1 MGLVQLLTAPG
12 NFKFYAEKS
21 FPNPNAVSTPTSF
34 GQKRIGYGD
43 TNQPYIQIPLPGST
57 LKFNKLNIPTEGPT
71 FFLNQ
76 LGTLPLS
83 VISSIGGQFST
94 SFDIT
99 SESDLRY
106 NSRSWGPDFLTR
118 GNAFGFIRTAD
129 DVLRLTKYF
138 TDNRSVNGEL
148 FIAKQNLLSRVSPKT
163 EASYGLA
170 YGASTINGG
179 VYVPTSTVAQAGLSL
194 FGGSLLKQGIDPTG
208 LLPGAGAIRK
218 YQDAIESKQFSPNN
232 TEANRLIKLS
242 KLSYITANEIGALN
256 ADSTYDIALPDTG
269 YFLKYG
275 GGPGSF
281 LGIGNTKINYATDKT
296 GKNPSL
302 NFYQFSQID
311 TLNYLTWDRSQLS
324 LSNNDENLF
333 NTPTVTEDFR
343 APLIN
348 TATENQRTFLSISP
362 SYKPNEQ
369 GTGNIETRINFR
381 GAGARGNRLNYK
393 DGKREINPKGT
404 GKVVGPIDLINAFP
418 IYQGTS
424 PTDNEL
430 VKDLID
436 FRIGIYDN
444 DKIGVGTE
452 IPLNWLHFRVLLD
465 DFSDSY
471 GADWKA
477 INYMGRAESFYKYE
491 SFKRD
496 ISIGF
501 TVAAQS
507 KQELLPIYKK
517 LNYLASSMAPSYSTN
532 GFIRGN
538 LSRITLGNW
547 LWEQPGFISSV
558 DLSIPDESPWEINL
572 PIDLP
577 TEETP
582 IPEDKFV
589 KQVPH
594 MVQVKIKFTPI
605 HRFRPEITKLDNI
618 PNPKDFTEDNIIYQ
632 DPAYGPQR
640 YIALE
645 DQNTKGYDTKPQ
657 QTPPPTPG
665 TSLTDQQNNQVP
677 YGPATQQEASQQE
690 EFPFPSPL
698 DLSVSTTPPS
708 APANSNLVLGN
719 QGSIFIP

>member
-1 MGLVQLLTAPG
+1 MGLVQILTAPG

-118 GNAFGFIRTAD
+118 GNAFGLIRTAD

-170 YGASTINGG
+170 YGAGTINGG
-179 VYVPTSTVAQAGLSL
+179 VYVPTSTVAQSGVSL
-194 FGGSLLKQGIDPTG
+194 FGGNLLKQGLDPTG
-208 LLPGAGAIRK
+208 TLPGAGAIRK
-218 YQDAIESKQFSPNN
+218 YQDAIDDKQFSTNN
-232 TEANRLIKLS
+232 KEANRLLKLS

-256 ADSTYDIALPDTG
+256 ADSTYNITQDAGHFIS
-269 YFLKYG
+269 YN
-275 GGPGSF
+275 GGPDSF
-281 LGIGNTKINYATDKT
+281 LGIGKTKINYATDNT
-296 GKNPSL
+296 GKNSL
-302 NFYQFSQID
+302 LTLSNKKNYSD
-311 TLNYLTWDRSQLS
+311 TSGVSTYTPTPLTWDRKDFALS
-324 LSNNDENLF
+324 SSYDQYNS
-333 NTPTVTEDFR
+333 NTPTIGEDFR
-343 APLIN
+343 KSLVEEASLGQQI
-348 TATENQRTFLSISP
+348 FLSKSP
-362 SYKPNEQ
+362 SYILGNST
-369 GTGNIETRINFR
+369 TGNIEKRTNFR
-381 GAGARGNRLNYK
+381 GAGARGNRKSYQEGKK
-393 DGKREINPKGT
+393 DITAGR
-404 GKVVGPIDLINAFP
+404 VLGPTDLINAVP
-418 IYQGTS
+418 IYQGTGV
-424 PTDNEL
+424 TDNPI
-430 VKDLID
+430 VKDLVD

-444 DKIGVGTE
+444 DTIGSGGP
-452 IPLNWLHFRVLLD
+452 IQLNYLHFRVFLD
-465 DFSDSY
+465 DYSDSY

-477 INYMGRAESFYKYE
+477 LNYMGRAESFYKYE

-517 LNYLASSMAPSYSTN
+517 LNYLASSMAPSYSPN

-572 PIDLP
+572 PLDR
-577 TEETP
+577 EEP
-582 IPEDKFV
+582 DEFV

-605 HRFRPEITKLDNI
+605 HRFRPEITKLGNI
-618 PNPKDFTEDNIIYQ
+618 PNPTDFTEDNIIYQ

-640 YIALE
+640 YIALQ
-645 DQNTKGYDTKPQ
+645 DQNTNGYDTKPQ
-657 QTPPPTPG
+657 PTPPPTPG
-665 TSLTDQQNNQVP
+665 TSLTDQQNNQLVN
-677 YGPATQQEASQQE
+677 GPVTQQEASS
-690 EFPFPSPL
+690 FTSPL
-698 DLSVSTTPPS
+698 DQGIFSSPVSTTPPS

>member
-1 MGLVQLLTAPG
+1 MGLVQILTAPG

-118 GNAFGFIRTAD
+118 GNAFGLIRTAD

-170 YGASTINGG
+170 YGAGTINGG
-179 VYVPTSTVAQAGLSL
+179 VYVPTSTVAQSGVSL
-194 FGGSLLKQGIDPTG
+194 FGGNLLKQGLDPTG
-208 LLPGAGAIRK
+208 TLPGAGAIRK
-218 YQDAIESKQFSPNN
+218 YQDAIDDKQFSTNN
-232 TEANRLIKLS
+232 KEANRLIKLS

-256 ADSTYDIALPDTG
+256 ADSTYNITQDAGHFIS
-269 YFLKYG
+269 YN
-275 GGPGSF
+275 GGPDSF
-281 LGIGNTKINYATDKT
+281 LGIGKTKINYATDNT
-296 GKNPSL
+296 GKNSL
-302 NFYQFSQID
+302 LTLSNKKNYSD
-311 TLNYLTWDRSQLS
+311 TYGVSTYTPTPLTWDRKDFALS
-324 LSNNDENLF
+324 SSYDQYNS
-333 NTPTVTEDFR
+333 NTPTIGEDFR
-343 APLIN
+343 KSLVEEASLGQQI
-348 TATENQRTFLSISP
+348 FLSKSP
-362 SYKPNEQ
+362 SYILGNST
-369 GTGNIETRINFR
+369 TGNIEKRTNFR
-381 GAGARGNRLNYK
+381 GAGARGNRKSYQEGKK
-393 DGKREINPKGT
+393 DITAGR
-404 GKVVGPIDLINAFP
+404 VLGPTDLINAVP
-418 IYQGTS
+418 IYQGTGV
-424 PTDNEL
+424 TDNPI
-430 VKDLID
+430 VKDLVD

-444 DKIGVGTE
+444 DTIGSGGP
-452 IPLNWLHFRVLLD
+452 IQLNYLHFRVFLD
-465 DFSDSY
+465 DYSDSY

-477 INYMGRAESFYKYE
+477 LNYMGRAESFYKYE

-517 LNYLASSMAPSYSTN
+517 LNYLASSMAPSYSPN

-572 PIDLP
+572 PLDR
-577 TEETP
+577 EEP
-582 IPEDKFV
+582 DEFV

-605 HRFRPEITKLDNI
+605 HRFRPEITKLGNI
-618 PNPKDFTEDNIIYQ
+618 PNPADFTEDNIIYQ

-640 YIALE
+640 YIALQ
-645 DQNTKGYDTKPQ
+645 DQNTNGYDTKPQ
-657 QTPPPTPG
+657 QSPPPTPG
-665 TSLTDQQNNQVP
+665 TSLTDQQNNQLVN
-677 YGPATQQEASQQE
+677 GPVTQQEASS
-690 EFPFPSPL
+690 FTSPL
-698 DLSVSTTPPS
+698 DQGIFSSPVSTTPPS